1 MSYVA
6 LSVFVAL
13 ISFGLERLFGYPGF
27 LYSVIRHPVVWMGA
41 LISALE
47 ARLNLGTYSFVVR
60 RICGGLTLII
70 LLLVTVALTLPLTL
84 LLRVVPGGI
93 ILEAVLATSMLAQRS
108 LYDHVQAV
116 RKALSSSLDD
126 GREAVRHI
134 VGRDPAE
141 LDEGE
146 IAKAAIESLAENT
159 SDGIVAPLFYLALFG
174 LPGAA
179 LYKAINTADSMI
191 GYKSD
196 RYHAFGFAAA
206 KLDDIVNL
214 PASRLSAVLFSIAA
228 ATLKPRAG
236 LLAIRAAFRD
246 AARHASPNAGWP
258 ESALAGA
265 LSLKLGG
272 PRSYGGK
279 TLDLPAMGDGRAAL
293 SADDIDRAL
302 TLYRRLLTLCLCGL
316 AVLALV
322 IVLV

>member
-6 LSVFVAL
+6 LSVIVAL
-13 ISFGLERLFGYPGF
+13 ISLGLERLFGYPGF
-27 LYSVIRHPVVWMGA
+27 LYGAVRHPVVWMGA

-47 ARLNLGTYSFVVR
+47 ARLNLDTYSFAVR
-60 RICGGLTLII
+60 RIFGGLTLII
-70 LLLVTVALTLPLTL
+70 LLLVTVALTVPLTL
-84 LLRVVPGGI
+84 LLRAVPGGI
-93 ILEAVLATSMLAQRS
+93 ILEAFLATSMLAQRS
-108 LYDHVQAV
+108 LHDHVQAV
-116 RKALSSSLDD
+116 RTALSSSLDD

-159 SDGIVAPLFYLALFG
+159 SDGIVAPLLYLALFG

-179 LYKAINTADSMI
+179 FYKAINTADSMI

-196 RYHAFGFAAA
+196 RYHAFGFVAA

-214 PASRLSAVLFSIAA
+214 PASRLSAVLFSAAA
-228 ATLKPRAG
+228 ATLKPRSGFTAM
-236 LLAIRAAFRD
+236 RAAFRD
-246 AARHASPNAGWP
+246 ATRHASPNAGWP
-258 ESALAGA
+258 EAALAGA